1 MIVNDL
7 QLIIIHDDRHKFIG
21 LSGSDLL
28 FGVKTHVKHTVDDT
42 GKTDVGAHVNDR
54 ARVGEWSE
62 CCHTPKLDG
71 ESASRQ

>member
-28 FGVKTHVKHTVDDT
+28 FGVKTHVKHIVDT
-42 GKTDVGAHVNDR
+42 HVDFGLTEGE
-54 ARVGEWSE
+54 RVWV
-62 CCHTPKLDG
+62 
-71 ESASRQ
+71 A